1 MRISSHLKF
10 IGWLFS
16 SRSLMWD
23 CFFRKQIL
31 QLNEQYQH
39 FHQFS
44 SKQSKARVFLK
55 GNIFHGVARY
65 ERMKNWAKFAQNAI
79 LLHCPF
85 LFIENLTFPSSISF
99 PVNME
104 GSKRN
109 TTCIGHLSS
118 STKNKQKK
126 NLMTE
131 SLLSNDTSNC
141 FNLIT
146 TPTRGKTC
154 GLCSRNGTIT
164 LLSGKLRTVDNS
176 LL

>member
-99 PVNME
+99 PMNME
-104 GSKRN
+104 GSKRTN
-109 TTCIGHLSS
+109 TSIGHLYS
-118 STKNKQKK
+118 STKNMQKNK
-126 NLMTE
+126 KDITLWQKVCCLTIHQIAL
-131 SLLSNDTSNC
+131 SLLW
-141 FNLIT
+141 
-146 TPTRGKTC
+146 PQPVGKP
-154 GLCSRNGTIT
+154 
-164 LLSGKLRTVDNS
+164 VAFVEEMEQ
-176 LL
+176 